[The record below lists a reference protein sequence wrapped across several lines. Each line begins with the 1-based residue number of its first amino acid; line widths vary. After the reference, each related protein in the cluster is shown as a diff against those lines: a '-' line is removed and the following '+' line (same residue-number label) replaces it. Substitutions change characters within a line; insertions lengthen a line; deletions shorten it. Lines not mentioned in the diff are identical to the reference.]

1 MYTQA
6 NMVSFDEKIREH
18 DWTNVLSHRDPQE
31 AYTCF
36 FNDYC
41 SLYNESF
48 PVRVIRQGYKTRKHW
63 LTEGIKVSIKKKN
76 KMYRNYM
83 KTKNREQESV
93 YKKYRNKLNG
103 VIFNAEKDYY
113 DKLIT
118 KSKNNMKKSW
128 QTLKDIINKEKATG
142 ESSRFMVNNR
152 LITDKKEIC
161 DGFNSFFINI
171 GPSLSK
177 NIPSVNKLPC
187 EFMKNRIDNEMI
199 MEEVMEDE
207 VKAIIKNLK
216 DSSSGWD
223 SISSSVVK
231 STSEGIIT
239 PLTHVFN
246 LSVIKGVF
254 PSELKIARVVP
265 IFKSGDPLLFSNY
278 RPVSILPL
286 FSKILERLMY
296 SRLLAFVNENRLL
309 YSYQFGFRFG
319 HSPNLAM
326 IILIDKISNAL
337 ENGEY
342 VLGLFLDFSKAFDT
356 VNHSILYQKLEFYG
370 IRGSSL
376 DLFKSYL
383 SQRVQ
388 FIEYVDSKSDE
399 QEIVCGVPQGSIL
412 GPLLFLLYI
421 NDLAHVSSKL
431 FALLFADDSNLFIS
445 GTNLNDMINTMN
457 EEMVKIVEW
466 LHVNK
471 LSLNLKKTHFI
482 IFRKARKK
490 VEVSQNIII
499 DNVIISRTNK
509 TKFLGV
515 IIDELLSFQ
524 QHIMYIKAKVAFGLV
539 ILYKTKKYLHQK
551 TLTQLYNAFIY
562 PHLTYC
568 IPVWGNACKT
578 YLDPL
583 VKIQKRVIRL
593 IKGAKKL
600 DHTDPLFKELK
611 ILKISEI
618 YVYTLQLI
626 MYKHHHNLFQ
636 GIF

>member
-187 EFMKNRIDNEMI
+187 EFMKNRIDNEML

-388 FIEYVDSKSDE
+388 FVEYADSKSDE

-524 QHIMYIKAKVAFGLV
+524 QHIMYIKGKVARGLG